1 MKVSTA
7 VGASCPLGFWANT
20 AKENGEVVDAALH
33 EMKATLREESSWE
46 AERPATV
53 SSRNSATLTPP
64 IAGPPVAALESQELE
79 QRVAALVAGLKT
91 ATERTAMFSKEL
103 EQLMEGRVDAFR
115 TDPRVLLSEVSSDLR
130 SASDELQRLHR
141 EHKSLMA
148 SVRAEMVVVETRVG
162 SLRNEL
168 ESIRSGRD
176 AWVAV
181 DPMQRFQETVGD
193 VGVASAR
200 MEVLK
205 RALRTLESVPAPQR
219 GFHAFNGLFQGSV
232 SAGVPGVVN
241 AYFDAGV
248 RVGAVDEETGHR
260 PVYPF
265 SMVGAST
272 PIAGASYVAST
283 EPGRSGGGLS
293 VNVIPFVGVGSS
305 AASGRFA
312 GVSVPGLF
320 GAGIRERGEIAV
332 SVNVPVGPVMRVGV
346 VAGAGHPVL
355 AAPTR
360 AAFARADRASM
371 RVQEWAARL
380 SLWVR
385 NRVSPPD
392 LSG

>member
-1 MKVSTA
+1 
-7 VGASCPLGFWANT
+7 LGFWANT